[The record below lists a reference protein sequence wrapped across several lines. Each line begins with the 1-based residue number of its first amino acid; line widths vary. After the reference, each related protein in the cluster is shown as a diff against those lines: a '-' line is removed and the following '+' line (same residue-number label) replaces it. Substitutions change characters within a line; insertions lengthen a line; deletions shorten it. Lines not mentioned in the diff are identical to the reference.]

1 MAGYDDAATSLFI
14 WTQRTRKGLHG
25 GLWALARWSLL
36 AQSDQRI
43 FSGQSPEPR
52 AQKKQT
58 MSPAPMSL
66 AQVIQLAVAPV
77 FLLAGVGATLNV
89 LAARIGRIIDRARL
103 MEAELPK
110 ASPEVADDLHDRLKV
125 LSKRATLINRAIA
138 LSVLCGLLV
147 SLVVAALFVSSALQL
162 ELAFPIAVVFV
173 AALLSLAAALVYFLR
188 EVLIATAALSFG
200 GVRSQRR
207 DA

>member
-1 MAGYDDAATSLFI
+1 
-14 WTQRTRKGLHG
+14 
-25 GLWALARWSLL
+25 
-36 AQSDQRI
+36 
-43 FSGQSPEPR
+43 
-52 AQKKQT
+52 
-58 MSPAPMSL
+58 MSL

-103 MEAELPK
+103 MEAELLK
-110 ASPEVADDLHDRLKV
+110 ASPEVADDLHKRLKV

-162 ELAFPIAVVFV
+162 ELAFPIAIVFV
-173 AALLSLAAALVYFLR
+173 AALLSLAAALVCFLR

-200 GVRSQRR
+200 GVRPPRR